1 MLTPRIEI
9 VICSFHVIIDN
20 DYSACEI
27 THKISKLSIY
37 TCDNFHKRISNDYQN
52 TNLYNFIEN
61 GEMIGVN

>member
-1 MLTPRIEI
+1 M

-37 TCDNFHKRISNDYQN
+37 TCDNFHKKISNDYQI
-52 TNLYNFIEN
+52 TNLLQILLKW
-61 GEMIGVN
+61 EMIGVN